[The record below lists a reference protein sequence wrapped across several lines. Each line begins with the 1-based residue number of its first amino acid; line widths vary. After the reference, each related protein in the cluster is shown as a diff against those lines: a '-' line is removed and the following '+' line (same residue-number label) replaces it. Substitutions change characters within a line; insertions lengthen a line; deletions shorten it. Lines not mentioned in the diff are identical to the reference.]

1 MKKDE
6 VIKRVLALM
15 TMDSLKKSVEKLL
28 LVKPDNDGLN
38 LFKAAL
44 AAKDDEKHLWFTSF
58 AVLCAL
64 KPKLAGK
71 LIEEAVVLSGHPPIF
86 NLNKAE
92 LIDAI
97 ASGSKLTKAD
107 AGRIG
112 IFGGIFGK
120 LTKADAGRA
129 LDAAI
134 ESIHITV
141 K

>member
-1 MKKDE
+1 
-6 VIKRVLALM
+6 M
-15 TMDSLKKSVEKLL
+15 TMDGLKKSVDKLMTEKSN
-28 LVKPDNDGLN
+28 NDGLI
-38 LFKAAL
+38 LFRATL
-44 AAKDDEKHLWFTSF
+44 NAKDDAQHLWFTAF
-58 AVLCAL
+58 AILCTL
-64 KPKLAGK
+64 KPKLSGK
-71 LIEEAVVLSGHPPIF
+71 IITGAIALSGNPPIF

-107 AGRIG
+107 AGRLS
-112 IFGGIFGK
+112 GGGFK
-120 LTKADAGRA
+120 LTKADAGRG

>member
-1 MKKDE
+1 MKKE
-6 VIKRVLALM
+6 KVIKRVLALM

-44 AAKDDEKHLWFTSF
+44 NAKDDEKHLWFTPF

-71 LIEEAVVLSGHPPIF
+71 LIESAVVLAGNPPIF

-107 AGRIG
+107 AGRLS
-112 IFGGIFGK
+112 GGFVGK
-120 LTKADAGRA
+120 LTKADAGRG
-129 LDAAI
+129 LDATI
-134 ESIHITV
+134 ESIHIAL
-141 K
+141 KK